1 MQPLEQAE
9 IFLRALSDPIPS
21 EGIEAL
27 FLFGQTVDNQDTVF
41 GAAEGLYRRYPG
53 LQLLMLA
60 GGPRS
65 GYPGFNAWQKALIT
79 RGIAASDIHPL
90 PPADSPL
97 LHTRIEALALV
108 RHLEKQ
114 NYRRVAVTAA
124 PFHQVRAFMT
134 AISVAL
140 DTACSTRL
148 YSCPG
153 SPQPMLEPASHSQGA
168 LSGRRRDLI
177 ALELQ
182 RIDTYQQKGD
192 LAATRAILA
201 YLEERDAH
209 GQDIVT

>member
-1 MQPLEQAE
+1 MQALEQAE
-9 IFLRALSDPIPS
+9 IFLRALSDPLPA

-27 FLFGQTVDNQDTVF
+27 FLFGQTVDNQASTFD
-41 GAAEGLYRRYPG
+41 AAEDLYRRCPG

-65 GYPGFNAWQKALIT
+65 GYPGFDAWQRALT
-79 RGIAASDIHPL
+79 ARGIDGSDIHPL

-108 RHLEKQ
+108 HHLEKKP
-114 NYRRVAVTAA
+114 YRRVAVMAA

-140 DTACSTRL
+140 DTACSTLL

-153 SPQPMLEPASHSQGA
+153 KPQPMLEPASHSQGA
-168 LSGRRRDLI
+168 LSDRRRDLI
-177 ALELQ
+177 AKELQ
-182 RIDTYQQKGD
+182 RIDTYQEKGD
-192 LAATRAILA
+192 IAATRAILA

-209 GQDIVT
+209 GQFSVP